1 MESFTDRYHR
11 YVASFG
17 PVTGLKTGSYH
28 VAMINDW
35 ALAKQLFAREEFSG
49 RLSNFTTRWARSV
62 GGTNQGIVF
71 TDGPLY
77 HSQKHFMVKQLRNF
91 GFGKTS
97 LETVMVEQAN
107 LLTQHLEA
115 NTGKVLVNNEL
126 FATPIVNVLWSMM
139 AGMYCGYVYVI

>member
-1 MESFTDRYHR
+1 MPLSTSPCRSRLRDCE
-11 YVASFG
+11 
-17 PVTGLKTGSYH
+17 
-28 VAMINDW
+28 I
-35 ALAKQLFAREEFSG
+35 FANL
-49 RLSNFTTRWARSV
+49 RLNLPTRSV

-77 HSQKHFMVKQLRNF
+77 HSQKHFCVKQLRNF

-139 AGMYCGYVYVI
+139 AGMYCGYGYVI

>member
-1 MESFTDRYHR
+1 
-11 YVASFG
+11 
-17 PVTGLKTGSYH
+17 
-28 VAMINDW
+28 MINDW

-107 LLTQHLEA
+107 LLTEHLEA
-115 NTGKVLVNNEL
+115 NTGQVLVNNEL

-139 AGMYCGYVYVI
+139 AGMYCGYG